1 MPAVDPALTRDHLAR
16 LLAEE
21 NSALAE
27 FESLLDREHA
37 ALKTRDIDTLESL
50 ADARTSSVHRML
62 KLEDE
67 RRSVCSMLGYG
78 TDLHGLSRLIAWC
91 DPRGSLAGAYDECAG
106 RARRCRDLNDRNGIL
121 VGAQI
126 KRVEG
131 MLGAI
136 TGNTAP
142 AAYGPRGNA
151 PRAMAAY
158 GGNSGQVLSA
168 EA

>member
-1 MPAVDPALTRDHLAR
+1 MDASLTRDHLSR

-21 NSALAE
+21 NAALAE
-27 FESLLDREHA
+27 FETLLTREHG
-37 ALKTRDIDTLESL
+37 ALKSRDIGALEAL
-50 ADARTSSVHRML
+50 ADARQASVTRML

-67 RRSVCSMLGYG
+67 RRSLCSMLGYG
-78 TDLHGLSRLIAWC
+78 TDLAALANLLAWC
-91 DPRGSLAGAYDECAG
+91 DPRRSLSAAYEECSA

-121 VGAQI
+121 VGAQM

-136 TGNTAP
+136 TGVPAQRSYGP
-142 AAYGPRGNA
+142 RPVAAYGAGT
-151 PRAMAAY
+151 
-158 GGNSGQVLSA
+158 GQVISA